1 MTTKHRFQNNK
12 YRLEVRERDHNP
24 PHVHLFGG
32 GIDVIIDLTT
42 FATEG
47 TLPKNLRNEVLT
59 WIANNQDELF
69 KEWQKWHP

>member
-32 GIDVIIDLTT
+32 GRDIIINI
-42 FATEG
+42 ATLESEG
-47 TLPKNLRNEVLT
+47 IWPNTLRDEVLG
-59 WIANNQDELF
+59 WVADNQETLL